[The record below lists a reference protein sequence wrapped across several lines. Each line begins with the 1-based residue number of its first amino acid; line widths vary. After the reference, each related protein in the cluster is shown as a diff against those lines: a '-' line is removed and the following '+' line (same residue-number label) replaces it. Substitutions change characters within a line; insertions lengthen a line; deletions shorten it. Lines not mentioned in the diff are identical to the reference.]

1 MAFILPFIPYVAAAV
16 SAVSAYQQGQANANA
31 AGYNAQIG
39 EVNKGMA
46 LRDQERKAQLAAG
59 RARAAYGAS
68 GVQLGTGS
76 PLDVLADAAGQSEY
90 DKLKIRFN
98 YDSRINLDR
107 AQESSYRTSSV
118 LNAVGAGFKA
128 YGSAIPMFG
137 SSGAGGGGDVNAIDP
152 VGDLNRS
159 NRRMID

>member
-1 MAFILPFIPYVAAAV
+1 MAFAIPLAIMAV
-16 SAVSAYQQGQANANA
+16 SAISAYSQGQAQANA
-31 AGYNAQIG
+31 AEYNAQVG
-39 EVNKGMA
+39 EINKGMA
-46 LRDQERKAQLAAG
+46 LRDQSRQSQLSMG

-76 PLDVLADAAGQSEY
+76 PLDVLADAASQSEY

-107 AQESSYRTSSV
+107 AQEKNYRTSSV
-118 LNAVGAGFKA
+118 LNAVGAGLKA

-137 SSGAGGGGDVNAIDP
+137 GGAPAAGGLVDNSYGGYK
-152 VGDLNRS
+152 DLGYGTYGE
-159 NRRMID
+159 